1 MATLKKTIVDS
12 IISNFKP
19 LAVRE
24 DRLKKLA
31 EDTAEKVLEVEM
43 FDGTTDISDVPDDEL
58 IRELAA
64 RMGSYR
70 VADIMDVL
78 KEADTDDL
86 IEALESRSDIDEDRL
101 LDLIGDD
108 AKQGDWPV
116 AFEKLNL
123 SQREALREFLE
134 QMFPAYNDQMEIIN
148 F

>member
-1 MATLKKTIVDS
+1 MANNT
-12 IISNFKP
+12 
-19 LAVRE
+19 AV
-24 DRLKKLA
+24 LYAAL
-31 EDTAEKVLEVEM
+31 T
-43 FDGTTDISDVPDDEL
+43 DVPDDEL
-58 IRELAA
+58 TRELAA

-86 IEALESRSDIDEDRL
+86 IEALESKSDTAEHGDRL
-101 LDLIGDD
+101 LALVGDD
-108 AKQGDWPV
+108 AKRSDWPV